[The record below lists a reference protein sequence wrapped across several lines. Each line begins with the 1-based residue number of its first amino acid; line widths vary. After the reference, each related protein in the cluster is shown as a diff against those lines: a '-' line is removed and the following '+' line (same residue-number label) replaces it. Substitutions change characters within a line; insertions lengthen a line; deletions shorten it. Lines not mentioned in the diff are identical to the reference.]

1 MATAA
6 KENVAELIK
15 QQGDVVRK
23 LKAEKA
29 PKEKI
34 DEEVAKLLQLKAQ
47 LTDEEPHK
55 FVLKTAKGTRDH
67 GPAQMAL
74 RERVFKTIV
83 GCFKRH
89 GGEAID
95 TPVFELK
102 DTLTGK
108 YGEDSKLIYDLADQG
123 GEILSLRYDLTVPF
137 ARYVAMNKIA
147 SIKRY
152 HIAKVYRRDN
162 PAMTRGR
169 YREFY
174 QCDFDIAGQFDPMLP
189 DVECVRVLTEI
200 LRDLGLG
207 DFVVKVNHREILN
220 GMFEFCGV
228 PAESFKT
235 ICSSVD
241 KLDKLPWEDV
251 RKEMVEEKGL
261 PEDVADR
268 ISQFVVRNGGRDLVD
283 ALRSEELGNN
293 ASMKRGLDDMKLFFD
308 YCDLYNITNKI
319 SFDLSLARGLDY
331 YTGIIFEAVL
341 KEPINNDVGDP
352 SKESVSVG
360 SVAAGGRYDTLVG
373 MFDSKGRNVPC
384 VGISVGVERIFTLVE
399 AKAKAEQTK
408 LRTNETEVFVAS
420 AQKNLVA
427 ERMKICS
434 ELWDNGLKVEHSYK
448 LSPKLLGQ
456 LQYCEERGIPLAI
469 IIGESELQ
477 KGIVKLRKV
486 TTREEFEVPRDK
498 LCTEIRNYLTNMN
511 NA

>member
-1 MATAA
+1 MATVA

-268 ISQFVVRNGGRDLVD
+268 IFSLVLRKGPLHLIQYKIRSGDGRGRRGLCFHLPDRIN
-283 ALRSEELGNN
+283 ALRIVFIFF
-293 ASMKRGLDDMKLFFD
+293 LFQ
-308 YCDLYNITNKI
+308 I

-434 ELWDNGLKVEHSYK
+434 ELWDNGLKASV
-448 LSPKLLGQ
+448 L
-456 LQYCEERGIPLAI
+456 
-469 IIGESELQ
+469 
-477 KGIVKLRKV
+477 
-486 TTREEFEVPRDK
+486 
-498 LCTEIRNYLTNMN
+498 
-511 NA
+511 